1 MNNLLYWVWLSEKCT
16 PNTPIFSILYHHF
29 GSIERIYDST
39 EDELKSIYGLP
50 KQKIKS
56 LLDKRT
62 NRAQEILNE
71 CLKNNISILPYS
83 EELFPTRLRTIKNP
97 PVLLYYRGRLP
108 EFDKELCIGTV
119 GTRNPSSYGCRCAY
133 EISFDLALSGA
144 YVISGMALGID
155 SICHSAALDAGGN
168 TVAVLGCGIDIIY
181 PKENTDLY
189 NRLSANSTIISEYS
203 PGTSATRYTFPQRNR
218 IISGLSLGTI
228 IVEAQQKS
236 GAMITA
242 QMAAEQNRDLF
253 AVPGRVGE
261 ANSTGP
267 NLLIKSGAKSVSSAD
282 DILHEYEFLFP
293 DKIKMSKTNKKQK
306 SNPYASSS
314 NNPNSIVKRQRNVL
328 VNTVAVETE
337 CADTANESVNEETK
351 QYLEN
356 LPEEQKNICMCLSKA
371 QPVTL
376 EEIVNITN
384 YSVSDTMSALTIL
397 EIQGIVNAVPGGGFL
412 LAQ

>member
-16 PNTPIFSILYHHF
+16 PNTPIFSILYHYF
-29 GSIERIYDST
+29 GSIEKIYEST
-39 EDELKSIYGLP
+39 EDELKNIYGLP
-50 KQKIKS
+50 KQKIKL

-62 NRAQEILNE
+62 NRAQEILNT
-71 CLKNNISILPYS
+71 CIKNNIGILPYS

-97 PVLLYYRGRLP
+97 PVLLYYKGKLP

-119 GTRNPSSYGCRCAY
+119 GTRTPSSYGCRCSY
-133 EISFDLALSGA
+133 EIAFDLALSGA

-155 SICHSAALDAGGN
+155 SVCHSAALDAGGN

-218 IISGLSLGTI
+218 IISGLSLGTLI
-228 IVEAQQKS
+228 IEAQQKS

-242 QMAAEQNRDLF
+242 QIAAEQNRDLF

-261 ANSTGP
+261 TNSMGP
-267 NLLIKSGAKSVSSAD
+267 NLLIRVGAKSVSSAD
-282 DILHEYEFLFP
+282 DILREYEFLFP
-293 DKIKMSKTNKKQK
+293 DKIKTSKSATKPKK
-306 SNPYASSS
+306 NPYVSLNSTP
-314 NNPNSIVKRQRNVL
+314 NPIVKGAKGSTLSRNL
-328 VNTVAVETE
+328 TQTE
-337 CADTANESVNEETK
+337 SPNLESTPVSEETRE
-351 QYLEN
+351 YLEN
-356 LPEEQKNICMCLSKA
+356 LPEEQKNICMCLSKT

-384 YSVSDTMSALTIL
+384 YSVSETMSALTIL

>member
-29 GSIERIYDST
+29 GSVEKIYEST
-39 EDELKSIYGLP
+39 EDELKNIYGLP

-97 PVLLYYRGRLP
+97 PALLYYKGKLP

-133 EISFDLALSGA
+133 EISFDLALSGV

-155 SICHSAALDAGGN
+155 SVCHSAALDAGGK

-181 PKENTDLY
+181 PKENTELY
-189 NRLSANSTIISEYS
+189 NRLSQSSTIISEYA

-218 IISGLSLGTI
+218 IISGLSLGTLV
-228 IVEAQQKS
+228 VEAQQKS

-242 QMAAEQNRDLF
+242 QMAVEQNRDLY

-261 ANSTGP
+261 LNSTGP

-282 DILHEYEFLFP
+282 DILREYEFLFP
-293 DKIKMSKTNKKQK
+293 DKIKASKSSTKQK
-306 SNPYASSS
+306 KNPYAAL
-314 NNPNSIVKRQRNVL
+314 NNNANPIVKSQPNYNVS
-328 VNTVAVETE
+328 NTEVQATE
-337 CADTANESVNEETK
+337 NESVLEDKKE
-351 QYLEN
+351 YFEN
-356 LPEEQKNICMCLSKA
+356 LPEEQKNICMCLSKNH
-371 QPVTL
+371 PVTL

-384 YSVSDTMSALTIL
+384 YSVSETMSALTIL

>member
-29 GSIERIYDST
+29 GSIEKIYEST
-39 EDELKSIYGLP
+39 EDELKNIYGLP
-50 KQKIKS
+50 KAKIKS

-62 NRAQEILNE
+62 SRAQEILNE

-83 EELFPTRLRTIKNP
+83 EELFPTRLRIIKNP
-97 PVLLYYRGRLP
+97 PVLLYYKGKLP

-133 EISFDLALSGA
+133 EIAFDLALSGT

-155 SICHSAALDAGGN
+155 SVCHSAALDAGGN

-189 NRLSANSTIISEYS
+189 NRLSSNSTIISEYS

-242 QMAAEQNRDLF
+242 QMAAEQNRDVF

-261 ANSTGP
+261 ANSIGP
-267 NLLIKSGAKSVSSAD
+267 NLLIRSGAKSVSSAD
-282 DILHEYEFLFP
+282 DILREYEFLFP
-293 DKIKMSKTNKKQK
+293 DKIKMSKSAKKQK
-306 SNPYASSS
+306 KNPYAFSS
-314 NNPNSIVKRQRNVL
+314 NNPNPIVKGQKSGSESIASVQEDLSIPENEPVI
-328 VNTVAVETE
+328 EEKKE
-337 CADTANESVNEETK
+337 CF
-351 QYLEN
+351 EN
-356 LPEEQKNICMCLSKA
+356 LPEEQKNICMCLSKM

>member
-29 GSIERIYDST
+29 GSIEKVYEST
-39 EDELKSIYGLP
+39 EEELKSIYGLT
-50 KQKIKS
+50 QAKIRS

-62 NRAQEILNE
+62 TRAQEILNE

-83 EELFPTRLRTIKNP
+83 EELFPTRIRTIKNP
-97 PVLLYYRGRLP
+97 PVLLYYKGKLP

-119 GTRNPSSYGCRCAY
+119 GTRNPSPYGYRCAY
-133 EISFDLALSGA
+133 EIAFDLAISGT

-155 SICHSAALDAGGN
+155 SVCHNAALDAGGK
-168 TVAVLGCGIDIIY
+168 TVAVLGCGIDIVY
-181 PKENTDLY
+181 PKENADLY

-218 IISGLSLGTI
+218 IISGLSLGTL
-228 IVEAQQKS
+228 IVEAQQRS

-242 QMAAEQNRDLF
+242 QMAAEQNRDVF
-253 AVPGRVGE
+253 AIPGRVGE
-261 ANSTGP
+261 LNSIGP
-267 NLLIKSGAKSVSSAD
+267 NLLIRSGAKSVSHAD
-282 DILHEYEFLFP
+282 DILREYEFLFP
-293 DKIKMSKTNKKQK
+293 DKIKLLKKAEK
-306 SNPYASSS
+306 PKKNPYAAL
-314 NNPNSIVKRQRNVL
+314 NGNPNSVVKTKTSGYSSIADQNSE
-328 VNTVAVETE
+328 NTHTETDHVTE
-337 CADTANESVNEETK
+337 ESKE
-351 QYLEN
+351 YLKN
-356 LPEEQKNICMCLSKA
+356 LPEEQKNICMCLSKI

-376 EEIVNITN
+376 EEIVNITG